1 MYSSKVGLSVN
12 LTIDNLEESGGNR
25 MKRNNMTKI
34 ITVLFTASLMFP
46 MTQVFG
52 ETSGTTETT
61 ESSETIGTT
70 DTVET
75 SATTEENEPKKV
87 VKKTVSVM
95 HTNDINNKVAFDSN
109 KDNPS
114 IGLAKLKTFKEKEKP
129 TLLVDAGNSIYPS
142 EQQSKEASDTNIKA
156 MNLVGYDVMSVGWSD
171 LASGLHKD
179 SERQKKLAFP
189 IVSTNI
195 TYKEKK
201 EGPFKPY
208 QLITKKVNNQD
219 ESFAI
224 LGLTYP
230 TDEQMKEVD
239 DLNFKEPMTA
249 AVETIDAIGDKADY
263 VVIMTHLTNKKVK
276 TADLARDLKKEF
288 PTKKIFIVDGDST
301 ESKNKVTKENDILYS
316 TTGKDF
322 KNVGLMT
329 ATIEEETVNEIV
341 KESIEQR
348 ADIHPYDE
356 LKNVSGDKDIV
367 NIVDK
372 IIEPEASESSSTD
385 SDIEEP
391 GVPKEPTDE
400 VETAIDQLKKEI
412 AVMNSL
418 KEEDFTAHS
427 FKPFSVA
434 LEEAKKG
441 TDSEE
446 HALFSLQE
454 LQDKEKGLV
463 SIKELRE
470 TVEKVKN
477 YQQNAYTP
485 ASFKPFE
492 VARGEAL
499 TLLEEAKKVEKTI
512 TSEDVVR
519 IKTKLDA
526 SIDGLIPAKNLTGSQ
541 GLLPKTGEAKA
552 MYGLVGVAII
562 ALVIV
567 MIMKKKKKD

>member
-1 MYSSKVGLSVN
+1 
-12 LTIDNLEESGGNR
+12 
-25 MKRNNMTKI
+25 
-34 ITVLFTASLMFP
+34 
-46 MTQVFG
+46 
-52 ETSGTTETT
+52 
-61 ESSETIGTT
+61 
-70 DTVET
+70 
-75 SATTEENEPKKV
+75 
-87 VKKTVSVM
+87 
-95 HTNDINNKVAFDSN
+95 
-109 KDNPS
+109 
-114 IGLAKLKTFKEKEKP
+114 
-129 TLLVDAGNSIYPS
+129 
-142 EQQSKEASDTNIKA
+142 
-156 MNLVGYDVMSVGWSD
+156 
-171 LASGLHKD
+171 
-179 SERQKKLAFP
+179 
-189 IVSTNI
+189 
-195 TYKEKK
+195 
-201 EGPFKPY
+201 
-208 QLITKKVNNQD
+208 
-219 ESFAI
+219 
-224 LGLTYP
+224 
-230 TDEQMKEVD
+230 MKEVD

-341 KESIEQR
+341 KESIEQKV
-348 ADIHPYDE
+348 DIHSYAA
-356 LKNVSGDKDIV
+356 LKSLPGDKEV
-367 NIVDK
+367 VALVDTILDGK
-372 IIEPEASESSSTD
+372 LDDSTEKTESTEETSSEESQPN
-385 SDIEEP
+385 E
-391 GVPKEPTDE
+391 DE
-400 VETAIDQLKKEI
+400 IQTAIDQLKKEI